1 MARNTR
7 GQITSEHIISMKIS
21 KALQKTADKAKV
33 RIRPIIRDELEQ
45 TLRSE
50 IYASRTPATKKGQE
64 VKEYNESHKHQQS
77 HPYHHTGL
85 LASSVYATIEGNT
98 IKANIKDQ
106 QYSNGASTTEVYDY
120 LKFGTTDTPKKDVY
134 DYDNGSQFS
143 RYISQEPHNFEAR
156 TREYMRSF
164 INNLSAELKTEA
176 GRKRYIGKYKN
187 KRL

>member
-7 GQITSEHIISMKIS
+7 GQITGEHIISMKIS
-21 KALQKTADKAKV
+21 KALQKTADEAGI

-50 IYASRTPATKKGQE
+50 IYASRTPATKRGQE
-64 VKEYNESHKHQQS
+64 VREYNESHKRQQS
-77 HPYHHTGL
+77 YPYHHTGL
-85 LASSVYATIEGNT
+85 LASSVYVTIEGNT

-106 QYSNGASTTEVYDY
+106 QYPNGASTTEVYDY
-120 LKFGTTDTPKKDVY
+120 LKFGTTDNPQKDVY
-134 DYDNGSQFS
+134 DYDNGTKFS

-156 TREYMRSF
+156 TREYMRGF
-164 INNLSAELKTEA
+164 INNLFVELKTES
-176 GRKRYIGKYKN
+176 GIKRYIGKYKN